1 MKAIKKRL
9 GTKTEATVA
18 VLGQEDVLSE
28 VTDWIPTGFPDL
40 DRVLGGGWAV
50 GRASEVYGDEGCLI
64 GATTIKYQIR
74 TPEGKIVNSKGGTL
88 ARLYER
94 FHRIRVEGKGKNR
107 AVPDGAEFYAPS
119 FTEDGFV
126 MQNRIRDVKKNG
138 KKAVFLLRTKSKD
151 AIQATADHEFFVGDG
166 YVALARIKPGDTVM
180 LSVGERFRGTRGAAP
195 KTKRKYLYVK
205 AHPVAGVKLVD
216 GKYRYHRL
224 ARARAVVE
232 ADMNGLDLADYM
244 DRLNACELE
253 GLTFLPR
260 DQNVHH
266 LDEDVANDARE
277 NLAVKDH
284 AEHVRDHAHENHEN
298 LRFILT
304 PTEVVSVEKVGE
316 RMTYDLVM
324 DEPYRCYV
332 AGNFAVHNCGKTAL
346 GHRGLREVQNMGGL
360 GVLLD
365 FERALDKKKMVGQG
379 IDPDKLIYVAP
390 DNAEE
395 GWETVFAIVDQLK
408 IDQPDAPTLIVWDSI
423 AAAVPKAEREGKM
436 EDMSVGLHARIMTR
450 GCNRMFSEISKVRA
464 HMMWINQNRSKIG
477 GFSGWGGP
485 QTDTTGGR
493 AVKFAA
499 SQRVANKVVKRL
511 KASAKAGSEPTGY
524 LVKTITDKCRLA
536 PPHRSTEWVLDF
548 TVGPSP
554 DLTMRHLLTEA
565 GVLKKGKG
573 PGRLKAPWSEDP
585 FRKAAWLQELR
596 DVSFRRGARAA
607 FQGVIDAGG
616 ARKYA
621 ESNRVR
627 DDSEE
632 EDDDS

>member
-28 VTDWIPTGFPDL
+28 VTEWIPTGFPDL

-180 LSVGERFRGTRGAAP
+180 LSVGERFRG
-195 KTKRKYLYVK
+195 
-205 AHPVAGVKLVD
+205 
-216 GKYRYHRL
+216 
-224 ARARAVVE
+224 
-232 ADMNGLDLADYM
+232 
-244 DRLNACELE
+244 
-253 GLTFLPR
+253 
-260 DQNVHH
+260 
-266 LDEDVANDARE
+266 
-277 NLAVKDH
+277 H
-284 AEHVRDHAHENHEN
+284 AEHARDHAHENHEN
-298 LRFILT
+298 LRFVLT

-395 GWETVFAIVDQLK
+395 GWEAVFAIVDQLK

-436 EDMSVGLHARIMTR
+436 EDISVGLHARIMTR

-524 LVKTITDKCRLA
+524 LVKTVTDKCRLA

-554 DLTMRHLLTEA
+554 DLTMRHILMEA

-573 PGRLKAPWSEDP
+573 PGRLKAPWSDDP

-607 FQGVIDAGG
+607 FQDVIDAGG
-616 ARKYA
+616 ARRYV
-621 ESNRVR
+621 ESTRVH